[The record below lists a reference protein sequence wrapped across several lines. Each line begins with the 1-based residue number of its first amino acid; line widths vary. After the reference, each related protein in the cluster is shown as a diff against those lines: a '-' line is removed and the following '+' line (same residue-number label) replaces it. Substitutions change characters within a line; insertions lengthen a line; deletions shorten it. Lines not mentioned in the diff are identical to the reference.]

1 MPSPLKSLLIFIAVF
16 FLFNSLPAQAQ
27 RQDPAQADAAEP
39 APPPGPSGQ
48 TICAGN
54 IPPEGTIITATGN
67 SVDCGGSCRARQIEP
82 LHGHIMVICAQQPIP
97 DNYEIQSVTTTPACN
112 CIGEEDNAY
121 VIRAITG
128 TLTNPGAAHG
138 GSQGGAGSS
147 GAPGGSFGGLLL

>member
-1 MPSPLKSLLIFIAVF
+1 MFIAVF
-16 FLFNSLPAQAQ
+16 FLFSTSPAQAQ
-27 RQDPAQADAAEP
+27 NQDLEQGRAAPEP
-39 APPPGPSGQ
+39 APAFETSGQ

-54 IPPEGTIITATGN
+54 IPPEGTIITATG
-67 SVDCGGSCRARQIEP
+67 SSLDCGGSCRARRIEP

-97 DNYEIQSVTTTPACN
+97 DNYEIQSLTTTPVCN

-138 GSQGGAGSS
+138 GAQGGAGSS
-147 GAPGGSFGGLLL
+147 AGSNGSFGGH